1 MSRLF
6 NFRALL
12 AAGLCIT
19 GGVGTNPA
27 LASDALWQQ
36 LAEGGK
42 VVLMRHGA
50 VMAGHGDG
58 NSLLRD
64 PSCKKE
70 RNLSSEG
77 EAQARAVGK
86 LFQVRNIPIAEVRHS
101 PFCRTADTA
110 RIAFGSGTPAAY
122 LSLLEI
128 LGPDEAAAQNK
139 ELSRVIGGHAGA
151 GNLILVTHEPNIGAV
166 SFELMKT
173 SDFLVLQPKGGSEY
187 EELGVVRGGDLD

>member
-1 MSRLF
+1 MKRLF
-6 NFRALL
+6 KLRILL
-12 AAGLCIT
+12 AAGLFIA
-19 GGVGTNPA
+19 GAAGTVPVSANE
-27 LASDALWQQ
+27 ALWQQ

-50 VMAGHGDG
+50 VMAGRGNG

-86 LFQVRNIPIAEVRHS
+86 LFQSRNIPIAEVRHS

-128 LGPDEAAAQNK
+128 LGPDAAAAQNK
-139 ELSRVIGGHAGA
+139 ELSHVIGGHAGA

-166 SFELMKT
+166 SFELVKT

-187 EELGVVRGGDLD
+187 EELGVVRGSGSD